1 MAKQLL
7 IIDNDDQSDAID
19 KIEKIAKLKGVDI
32 NCLQFNVGL
41 PDGNDVINEDGRIDM
56 DLVRAKYEKEFGS
69 RRFHAIAFD
78 FKLNEPIGGVDG
90 IELLK
95 YFNSLEKTRKAKK
108 ILYSSEL
115 TEIVEEYLNNYK
127 TTSNYEEAWSNFKTL
142 INLEILGFHKKE
154 EYEERIVQHMGKIN
168 DMEEDFIVEELRS
181 NGNLSFNPA
190 IEIYEGLTFD
200 EIADRIESGES
211 QSLKFKRKLIEL
223 AIAHLAYL
231 KNVQ

>member
-19 KIEKIAKLKGVDI
+19 KIKKIAKEKGVDI

-41 PDGNDVINEDGRIDM
+41 PDGNDVIDKDGRIDM
-56 DLVRAKYEKEFGS
+56 ELVRDSFESLYGS

-78 FKLNEPIGGVDG
+78 FRLNEPVGGIDG
-90 IELLK
+90 IKLLE
-95 YFNSLEKTRKAKK
+95 YFNTLEKTKKAKK

-127 TTSNYEEAWSNFKTL
+127 ATSNYEEAWSKFRTL
-142 INLEILGFHKKE
+142 INIEILGFHKKE
-154 EYEERIVQHMGKIN
+154 EYEEKIVQYIGKIN
-168 DMEEDFIVEELRS
+168 DTEEDFIVEELRS
-181 NGNLSFNPA
+181 NKDLSFNPS

-200 EIADRIESGES
+200 EIGDRIESGDS

-223 AIAHLAYL
+223 AFAHLAFL
-231 KNVQ
+231 KNE

>member
-19 KIEKIAKLKGVDI
+19 KINKIAKEKGIDI

-41 PDGNDVINEDGRIDM
+41 PDGNDVIDQSGRIDM
-56 DLVRAKYEKEFGS
+56 ALVREKFENLYGS

-78 FKLNEPIGGVDG
+78 FRLNEPVGGIDG

-95 YFNSLEKTRKAKK
+95 YFNLLEKTRKAKK

-115 TEIVEEYLNNYK
+115 TEIVEEYLNNYR

-154 EYEERIVQHMGKIN
+154 EYEEKVIQYMGKIN
-168 DMEEDFIVEELRS
+168 DSEEDFIVEELRS
-181 NGNLSFNPA
+181 NKGLSFNPS

-200 EIADRIESGES
+200 EIADRIESGDS
-211 QSLKFKRKLIEL
+211 QSMKFKRKLLEL
-223 AIAHLAYL
+223 AIANLAYL
-231 KNVQ
+231 KNEL